1 MMESNALFA
10 KLKKLTKKELLF
22 VLERVCSRGHRSEV
36 EYALQILEQKKE
48 EEVCDLMDAINEKI
62 KALQKER
69 NLLLEPYALKK
80 ITEVPMEVL
89 IEAATINKQIE
100 IEHNKF
106 IKLI

>member
-1 MMESNALFA
+1 MMESNAIFA

-48 EEVCDLMDAINEKI
+48 EEVCDMMDAINEKI

-69 NLLLEPYALKK
+69 NRLLEPYEK

-89 IEAATINKQIE
+89 IEAASLNEQIE